1 MAFTLVDFY
10 IGNIRNWLSCCWSRA
25 LHYRYHYCLLV
36 SIAYFGL
43 IIRYNL
49 IFQMINKWIML
60 LFAICFIRL
69 TTRLWWLYH
78 SMASFDA
85 LQSSSANTNGTI
97 MNHFVKIWWWPLFR
111 WFECNVRSGP
121 LPNGFNLPLP
131 TLCLKVGYNG
141 ELNYSL

>member
-1 MAFTLVDFY
+1 
-10 IGNIRNWLSCCWSRA
+10 
-25 LHYRYHYCLLV
+25 
-36 SIAYFGL
+36 
-43 IIRYNL
+43 
-49 IFQMINKWIML
+49 MINKWIML
-60 LFAICFIRL
+60 LFDICFIRL

-141 ELNYSL
+141 ELNYLLFIEIKWQSIYFDID

>member
-10 IGNIRNWLSCCWSRA
+10 IGNIGNWLSCCWSRA
-25 LHYRYHYCLLV
+25 LHYRYHYCVLV
-36 SIAYFGL
+36 SI
-43 IIRYNL
+43 
-49 IFQMINKWIML
+49 L
-60 LFAICFIRL
+60 LFWADNKIYKKIIKVLYEWIILIWFISIRL

-131 TLCLKVGYNG
+131 TFCLKVGYNWK
-141 ELNYSL
+141 LNY